1 MKRPRI
7 LLADDHTLMLESIN
21 TILAPHYEIVGTV
34 ADGRALVEAALR
46 LRPDLII
53 ADITMPML
61 NGIHAAAQIKKS
73 LPGMN
78 LLFVTMHLSTAYIE
92 AAFKAGGT
100 GYVLKSGIRE
110 ELLDAVQSVLNGRIY
125 VSPNLSIKHLDWFQ
139 DDPATMDP
147 ETARILES
155 PCHAHIVYP
164 YSDDRSLVSKVGYY
178 ASNGLGRNG
187 AVILLATEAHRYAI
201 KRYLKS
207 DGHVEVL
214 EASGQ
219 LVFLDAAELMSTF
232 MVNGDPDPKIFKAAI
247 TTLIEQA
254 GRDKLTGR
262 NREVRLF
269 GEMVSLLWP
278 SNSPAAERLE
288 ELANEVIEECSIPI
302 FCAYSLNGPGR
313 SQLPESLMKAHS
325 HSIAM

>member
-1 MKRPRI
+1 
-7 LLADDHTLMLESIN
+7 LADDHTLMLESIN

-34 ADGRALVEAALR
+34 ADGRALVEAVLR

-53 ADITMPML
+53 LDITMPLL
-61 NGIHAAAQIKKS
+61 NGIDAAAQIKKS

-78 LLFVTMHLSTAYIE
+78 FLFVTMHLSTAYIE

-201 KRYLKS
+201 KRYLKAEWK
-207 DGHVEVL
+207 VEAL

-219 LVFLDAAELMSTF
+219 LAFFDAAEAMGRF
-232 MVNGDPDPKIFKAAI
+232 MVNDNPDPTLFEACFNPAI
-247 TTLIEQA
+247 EHAQ
-254 GRDKLTGR
+254 RDERTGLK
-262 NREVRLF
+262 REVWLF
-269 GEMVSLLWP
+269 GEMVDLLWP
-278 SNSPAAERLE
+278 VNSTAAERLE
-288 ELANEVIEECSIPI
+288 ELGNKLIKEYSIRI
-302 FCAYSLNGPGR
+302 LCAYSVSGPGR
-313 SQLPESLMKAHS
+313 GPLPEALIKAHTHVIS
-325 HSIAM
+325 